1 MSTISKISELFKNLR
16 RGNKGDTV
24 FQGLTLLLSLILPL
38 AILAIF
44 VVLWRQSEVSREMFG
59 IGFLWDPTWSN
70 GDQVFGA
77 LTVIYGTLVT
87 SGIAILLAGPIGVG
101 IAAFLVEIASPR
113 INSVVGFIVEILAA
127 IPSIV
132 YGIWGFFVFAPF
144 LRDWVVPPL
153 QATLGWTPIFA
164 GDFVLSTVFT
174 ASLVL
179 SVMIL
184 PTVASISRDVLSAVP
199 DTQRE
204 GMLALGATRWEMFKT
219 AVLPYARSGVLG
231 AILLGLGRA
240 VGETIALTYV
250 LGNAQVMFTS
260 LFQQGSSMAQ
270 AIASLFGASTS
281 DVLRSSLLEI
291 GLILFLITFLINVGA
306 RLLVSGISNQPSESN
321 V

>member
-1 MSTISKISELFKNLR
+1 MSAISRVFKKLSQ
-16 RGNKGDTV
+16 GNKGDKI

-44 VVLWRQSEVSREMFG
+44 VVLWRQSEISREMFG
-59 IGFLWDPTWSN
+59 ISFLWDPTWSN
-70 GDQVFGA
+70 SDQVFGA

-87 SGIAILLAGPIGVG
+87 SGVAILLAGPIGLG
-101 IAAFLVEIASPR
+101 IAAYLVEIASPR
-113 INSVVGFIVEILAA
+113 INAVMGFIVEILAA

-144 LRDWVVPPL
+144 LRDWIVPPL
-153 QATLGWTPIFA
+153 QATLGWTPIFSGNFA
-164 GDFVLSTVFT
+164 LSTVFT

-179 SVMIL
+179 AVMIL

-199 DTQRE
+199 NTQRE
-204 GMLALGATRWEMFKT
+204 GMLALGATRWEMFRT

-250 LGNAQVMFTS
+250 LGNAQVMFSS

-281 DVLRSSLLEI
+281 NVLRSSLLEI
-291 GLILFLITFLINVGA
+291 GLILFLVTFLINVGA
-306 RLLVSGISNQPSESN
+306 RLLVSSVGRQPSGSN
-321 V
+321 T

>member
-1 MSTISKISELFKNLR
+1 MGSISSLFKQLGK
-16 RGNKGDTV
+16 GNKGDKI
-24 FQGLTLLLSLILPL
+24 FQGLALLLSCILPL
-38 AILAIF
+38 TIITIF
-44 VVLWRQSEVSREMFG
+44 VILWRQSEVSREMFG
-59 IGFLWDPTWSN
+59 ISFLWDPTWSN

-87 SGIAILLAGPIGVG
+87 SGIAILLAGPVGLG
-101 IAAFLVEIASPR
+101 IAAYLAEIASPR
-113 INSVVGFIVEILAA
+113 INAVMGFIVEILAA

-153 QATLGWTPIFA
+153 QATLGWTPIFSGSFA
-164 GDFVLSTVFT
+164 LSTVFT

-184 PTVASISRDVLSAVP
+184 PTVASISRDVLNAVP
-199 DTQRE
+199 NTQRE
-204 GMLALGATRWEMFKT
+204 GMLALGATRWETFRT
-219 AVLPYARSGVLG
+219 AVLPYARNGVLG
-231 AILLGLGRA
+231 AVLLSLGRA

-260 LFQQGSSMAQ
+260 LFEQGSSMAQ
-270 AIASLFGASTS
+270 AIASLFGTSTS

-306 RLLVSGISNQPSESN
+306 RLLVAGLGRQPSGINT
-321 V
+321 

>member
-1 MSTISKISELFKNLR
+1 MSSISRTFKKLGK
-16 RGNKGDTV
+16 GNKGDKI
-24 FQGLTLLLSLILPL
+24 FQGLTLLLSCILPL
-38 AILAIF
+38 TIITIF
-44 VVLWRQSEVSREMFG
+44 VILWRQSELSREMFG
-59 IGFLWDPTWSN
+59 ISFIWDPTWSN

-87 SGIAILLAGPIGVG
+87 SAIAILLAGPVGLG
-101 IAAFLVEIASPR
+101 IAAYLAEIASPR
-113 INSVVGFIVEILAA
+113 INVVMGFIVEILAA

-144 LRDWVVPPL
+144 LRDWVVPPI

-164 GDFVLSTVFT
+164 GNFALSTVFT

-184 PTVASISRDVLSAVP
+184 PTVASISRDVLNAVP
-199 DTQRE
+199 NTQRE
-204 GMLALGATRWEMFKT
+204 GMLALGATRWETFRT

-231 AILLGLGRA
+231 AVLLGLGRA

-270 AIASLFGASTS
+270 AIASLFGTSTS

-291 GLILFLITFLINVGA
+291 GLILFLVTFLINVGA
-306 RLLVSGISNQPSESN
+306 RLLVAGVGRQPSGINT
-321 V
+321 

>member
-1 MSTISKISELFKNLR
+1 MSKLSRFFKNVR

-24 FQGLTLLLSLILPL
+24 FQSIALLFSLILPL

-44 VVLWRQSEVSREMFG
+44 VVLWRQSEISRERFG
-59 IGFLWDPTWSN
+59 ISFLWDATWSN
-70 GDQVFGA
+70 SDQVFGA

-87 SGIAILLAGPIGVG
+87 SGIAILLAGPVGVG
-101 IAAFLVEIASPR
+101 IAAYLAEIASPR
-113 INSVVGFIVEILAA
+113 INAVMGFIVEILAA

-144 LRDWVVPPL
+144 LRDWVVPPIK
-153 QATLGWTPIFA
+153 ATLGWTPIFS

-184 PTVASISRDVLSAVP
+184 PTVASISRDVFNAVP
-199 DTQRE
+199 NTQRE
-204 GMLALGATRWEMFKT
+204 GMLALGATRWEMFRT

-231 AILLGLGRA
+231 AVLLGLGRA

-270 AIASLFGASTS
+270 AIASLFGTSTS
-281 DVLRSSLLEI
+281 NVLRSSLLEI
-291 GLILFLITFLINVGA
+291 GLILFLVTFLINVGA
-306 RLLVSGISNQPSESN
+306 RLLVRTVGNQPSGSR

>member
-1 MSTISKISELFKNLR
+1 MSSISKMFKKLGQ
-16 RGNKGDTV
+16 GNKGDKI
-24 FQGLTLLLSLILPL
+24 FQGIALLLSLILPFT
-38 AILAIF
+38 ILAIF
-44 VVLWRQSEVSREMFG
+44 VVLWRQSEISREMFG
-59 IGFLWDPTWSN
+59 ISFLWDPTWSN
-70 GDQVFGA
+70 SDQVFGA

-87 SGIAILLAGPIGVG
+87 SGIAILLAGPIGLG

-113 INSVVGFIVEILAA
+113 INAVVGFIVEILAA

-132 YGIWGFFVFAPF
+132 YGIWGFFVLAPF
-144 LRDWVVPPL
+144 LRDWVVPPI

-164 GDFVLSTVFT
+164 GNFALSTVFT
-174 ASLVL
+174 ASIVL

-184 PTVASISRDVLSAVP
+184 PTVASISRDVLNAVP
-199 DTQRE
+199 NTQRE

-240 VGETIALTYV
+240 AGETIALTYV

-281 DVLRSSLLEI
+281 NVLRSSLLEI
-291 GLILFLITFLINVGA
+291 GLILFLVTFLINVGA
-306 RLLVSGISNQPSESN
+306 RLLVAGLSKQPSGSN
-321 V
+321 T

>member
-1 MSTISKISELFKNLR
+1 MFKKLGK
-16 RGNKGDTV
+16 GNKGDKI
-24 FQGLTLLLSLILPL
+24 FQGLTLLLSCILPL
-38 AILAIF
+38 TIITIF
-44 VVLWRQSEVSREMFG
+44 VILWRQSEISREMFG
-59 IGFLWDPTWSN
+59 ISFLWDPTWSN

-77 LTVIYGTLVT
+77 LTVIYGTLAT
-87 SGIAILLAGPIGVG
+87 SGIAILLAAPVGLG
-101 IAAFLVEIASPR
+101 IAAYLAEIASPR
-113 INSVVGFIVEILAA
+113 INAVMGFIVEILAA

-144 LRDWVVPPL
+144 LRDWVVPPI
-153 QATLGWTPIFA
+153 QATLGWTPIFSGSFA
-164 GDFVLSTVFT
+164 LSTVFT

-184 PTVASISRDVLSAVP
+184 PTVASISRDVLNAVP
-199 DTQRE
+199 NTQRE
-204 GMLALGATRWEMFKT
+204 GMLALGATRWETFRT
-219 AVLPYARSGVLG
+219 AVLPYARNGVLG
-231 AILLGLGRA
+231 AVLLGLGRA

-270 AIASLFGASTS
+270 AIASLFGTSTS

-306 RLLVSGISNQPSESN
+306 RLLVAGLGRQPSGINT
-321 V
+321 

>member
-1 MSTISKISELFKNLR
+1 MFKKLGK
-16 RGNKGDTV
+16 GNKGDKI
-24 FQGLTLLLSLILPL
+24 FHGLTLLLSCILPL
-38 AILAIF
+38 TIITIF
-44 VVLWRQSEVSREMFG
+44 VILWRQSELSREMFG
-59 IGFLWDPTWSN
+59 LGFIWDTTWSN

-77 LTVIYGTLVT
+77 MPVIYGTLVT
-87 SGIAILLAGPIGVG
+87 SGIAILLAGPVGLG
-101 IAAFLVEIASPR
+101 IAAYLAEIASPR
-113 INSVVGFIVEILAA
+113 INAVMGFIVEILAA

-144 LRDWVVPPL
+144 LRDWVVPPI
-153 QATLGWTPIFA
+153 QATLGWTPVFA
-164 GDFVLSTVFT
+164 GSFALSTVFT

-179 SVMIL
+179 AVMIL
-184 PTVASISRDVLSAVP
+184 PTVASISRDVLNAVP
-199 DTQRE
+199 NTQRE
-204 GMLALGATRWEMFKT
+204 GMLALGATRWETFRT

-231 AILLGLGRA
+231 AVLLGLGRA

-270 AIASLFGASTS
+270 AIASLFGTSTS

-306 RLLVSGISNQPSESN
+306 RLLVAGMGRQPSGTST
-321 V
+321 

>member
-1 MSTISKISELFKNLR
+1 MSAISRISKFLKNLR
-16 RGNKGDTV
+16 RGNKGDTI

-44 VVLWRQSEVSREMFG
+44 VVLWRQSEISREMFG
-59 IGFLWDPTWSN
+59 ISFLWDSTWSN

-87 SGIAILLAGPIGVG
+87 SGIAILLAGPIGIG

-113 INSVVGFIVEILAA
+113 LNAVMGFIVEILAA

-132 YGIWGFFVFAPF
+132 YGIWGFFVLAPF
-144 LRDWVVPPL
+144 LRDWVVPSI
-153 QATLGWTPIFA
+153 QATLGWTPIFSGSFA
-164 GDFVLSTVFT
+164 LSTVFT
-174 ASLVL
+174 ASVVL
-179 SVMIL
+179 AVMIL
-184 PTVASISRDVLSAVP
+184 PTVASISRDVLNAVP

-204 GMLALGATRWEMFKT
+204 GMLALGATRWEMFRT

-231 AILLGLGRA
+231 AVLLGLGRA

-281 DVLRSSLLEI
+281 NVLRSSLLEI
-291 GLILFLITFLINVGA
+291 GLILFLVTFLINVGA
-306 RLLVSGISNQPSESN
+306 RLLVSGVSKQPSESN
-321 V
+321 T

>member
-1 MSTISKISELFKNLR
+1 LSVISRISKFLKGLR
-16 RGNKGDTV
+16 RGNKGDTI

-44 VVLWRQSEVSREMFG
+44 VVLWRQSVISRDMFG

-87 SGIAILLAGPIGVG
+87 SGIAILLAGPVGVG

-113 INSVVGFIVEILAA
+113 INAVMGFIVEILAA

-153 QATLGWTPIFA
+153 QATLGWTPIFSGSFA
-164 GDFVLSTVFT
+164 LSTVFT

-291 GLILFLITFLINVGA
+291 GLILFLVTFLINVGA
-306 RLLVSGISNQPSESN
+306 RLLVSGVSNQPSESN
-321 V
+321 A

>member
-1 MSTISKISELFKNLR
+1 MGSISSLFKKLGK
-16 RGNKGDTV
+16 GNKGDKI
-24 FQGLTLLLSLILPL
+24 FQGLTLLLSCILPL
-38 AILAIF
+38 TIITLF
-44 VVLWRQSEVSREMFG
+44 VILWRQSEISREMFG
-59 IGFLWDPTWSN
+59 ISFLWDPTWSN

-77 LTVIYGTLVT
+77 LTVIYGTLAT
-87 SGIAILLAGPIGVG
+87 SGIAILLAAPVGLG
-101 IAAFLVEIASPR
+101 IAAYLAEIASPR
-113 INSVVGFIVEILAA
+113 INAVMGFIVEILAA

-144 LRDWVVPPL
+144 LRDWVVPPI
-153 QATLGWTPIFA
+153 QATLGWTPIFSGSFA
-164 GDFVLSTVFT
+164 LSTVFT

-184 PTVASISRDVLSAVP
+184 PTVASISRDVLNAVP
-199 DTQRE
+199 NTQRE
-204 GMLALGATRWEMFKT
+204 GMLALGATRWETFRT
-219 AVLPYARSGVLG
+219 AVLPYARNGVLG
-231 AILLGLGRA
+231 AVLLGLGRA

-270 AIASLFGASTS
+270 AIASLFGTSTS

-306 RLLVSGISNQPSESN
+306 RLLVAGLGRQPSGINT
-321 V
+321 